1 MHKPDRQTVFLGSVI
16 LGSVVLLGYLL
27 VFHQNGQ
34 AGDRPPG
41 TQSRHRLE
49 DIPFDGQRAY
59 QMLKTLCA
67 LGPRPSGSP
76 GMKKQ
81 QELLVDHFTTLGA
94 TVDLEE
100 FQVRHPLDGSAV
112 KLANLLVQ
120 WHPDRRER
128 ILLAA
133 HYDTRPFPDRD
144 PNPARRRGTFV
155 GANDGASGVAVLAE
169 LAYHMPSL
177 ESRFGVDFV
186 LFDGEEF
193 VFNER
198 TDRYFLGSEYFSR
211 RYVAAPGPYR
221 YRWGVLLDM
230 VGDAELHLY
239 QEKNSV

>member
-81 QELLVDHFTTLGA
+81 QEL
-94 TVDLEE
+94 E
-100 FQVRHPLDGSAV
+100 
-112 KLANLLVQ
+112 
-120 WHPDRRER
+120 
-128 ILLAA
+128 
-133 HYDTRPFPDRD
+133 
-144 PNPARRRGTFV
+144 
-155 GANDGASGVAVLAE
+155 
-169 LAYHMPSL
+169 
-177 ESRFGVDFV
+177 
-186 LFDGEEF
+186 
-193 VFNER
+193 
-198 TDRYFLGSEYFSR
+198 
-211 RYVAAPGPYR
+211 
-221 YRWGVLLDM
+221 
-230 VGDAELHLY
+230 
-239 QEKNSV
+239 